1 MEHFK
6 VTLTQAYIRYSQ
18 VVVDVQAVDEESAAE
33 AARSR
38 AKTEVWWRVD
48 GDDTGCLDIVVENDA
63 GGATGWRED

>member
-18 VVVDVQAVDEESAAE
+18 VVVDVQAVDGNAAG
-33 AARSR
+33 AIARNR
-38 AKTEVWWRVD
+38 AKEMWWRQLD

-63 GGATGWRED
+63 GGATGWRLD